1 MIDVNTSPPD
11 EIEKNP
17 FILML
22 CKGSNLC
29 NPPSIHLKL
38 EPSWD
43 VKACIMPLADLYAV
57 PKCDIRWDFVTMIT
71 VQYSIH
77 NFCFCFTATRE
88 ARTIYNE
95 EKGST

>member
-1 MIDVNTSPPD
+1 MEIWKGSYIEVPDLVQIFNNDFPIPTKNDCFHVNTSPPD

-22 CKGSNLC
+22 CKGTNLC

-57 PKCDIRWDFVTMIT
+57 PKCDILDGILS
-71 VQYSIH
+71 Q
-77 NFCFCFTATRE
+77 
-88 ARTIYNE
+88 
-95 EKGST
+95 